1 MSWFEP
7 GPQSS
12 FGLTELPYGIG
23 ARLGHTPGVQ
33 VAIGDQALDLAAL
46 WRTLDLDPG
55 DFEKPSLNTFLA
67 RGPTVWRQT
76 RTTLQELLANPSG
89 HELLEPHLTPADAL
103 ELRLPFE
110 VADYVDFYAS
120 RHHAGNVG
128 RIFRPGSEPL
138 TPNWSHMP
146 IGYHGRAGSVIVSG
160 TPVRRPQGQTRP
172 APAAALPGFGASA
185 KLDIEAELGWV
196 VGVGSEPG
204 EPVSL
209 NDFREHVFGVVVLND
224 WSARDIQA
232 WEYVP
237 LGPFLGKSF
246 ATSISAWVLPL
257 DALDDAAVPLPD
269 AGRPLSEYLRGGEG
283 YDIDVQVW
291 RNGLLISTCP
301 YATMTYSPAQMLA
314 HLTVNG
320 AWLRP
325 GDLYGSGTISGPEP
339 DQRGSLLELTD
350 NGERGTFLADGD
362 EVVLRAVSRGGAR
375 LGEVRGTILPA
386 LGSVGASPTLRPL
399 VASSSTVA
407 QELADA
413 TSDLVEPVGAEQDPI
428 SRGE

>member
-7 GPQSS
+7 GPQAP
-12 FGLTELPYGIG
+12 FGLTELPYGVG
-23 ARLGHTPGVQ
+23 GRPGQAPGVLL
-33 VAIGDQALDLAAL
+33 AIGDHALDLAAL
-46 WRTLDLDPG
+46 WRRLGRGPG
-55 DFEKPSLNTFLA
+55 DFEKPSLNAFFA
-67 RGPTVWRQT
+67 RGPVVWAQTRQT
-76 RTTLQELLANPSG
+76 VQELLTDPSG
-89 HELLEPHLTPADAL
+89 RELLEPHLTPADRL
-103 ELRLPFE
+103 DLQLPFE

-128 RIFRPGSEPL
+128 RIFRPGAEPL
-138 TPNWSHMP
+138 TPNWPHMP
-146 IGYHGRAGSVIVSG
+146 IGYHGRAGSVVVSG
-160 TPVRRPQGQTRP
+160 TGVRRPRGQTRP
-172 APAAALPGFGASA
+172 GPDAALPGFGPSA

-204 EPVSL
+204 EPVPL
-209 NDFREHVFGVVVLND
+209 ADFRKHVFGVVVLND

-257 DALDDAAVPLPD
+257 EALEDAAVPLPD
-269 AGRPLSEYLRGGEG
+269 ADQPLSEYLRGSHG
-283 YDIDVQVW
+283 YDINVQVW
-291 RNGLLISTCP
+291 RNGRLISTCP
-301 YATMTYSPAQMLA
+301 YATMSYSPAQMLA

-320 AWLRP
+320 AWLRT

-339 DQRGSLLELTD
+339 EQLGSLLELTW

-375 LGEVRGTILPA
+375 LGEVRGTVGPA
-386 LGSVGASPTLRPL
+386 LRSGG
-399 VASSSTVA
+399 
-407 QELADA
+407 
-413 TSDLVEPVGAEQDPI
+413 
-428 SRGE
+428 

>member
-1 MSWFEP
+1 MSRLEP
-7 GPQSS
+7 GLRAP
-12 FGLTELPYGIG
+12 FGLTELPYGVG
-23 ARLGHTPGVQ
+23 ARPGDPPGVQ

-46 WRTLDLDPG
+46 WRTLDLNPT
-55 DFEKPSLNTFLA
+55 DFEKPSLNAFFA
-67 RGPTVWRQT
+67 RGQAVWAQT
-76 RTTLQELLANPSG
+76 RRTLQELLADPSG
-89 HELLEPHLTPADAL
+89 RELLEQHLTPADAL

-138 TPNWSHMP
+138 TPNWPHMP
-146 IGYHGRAGSVIVSG
+146 IGYHGRAGSVIVSD

-172 APAAALPGFGASA
+172 APGAALPGFGAST

-204 EPVSL
+204 EPVPLGS
-209 NDFREHVFGVVVLND
+209 FREHVFGVVVLND

-246 ATSISAWVLPL
+246 ASSISAWVLPL

-269 AGRPLSEYLRGGEG
+269 AGRPLSEYLRGGDG

-291 RNGLLISTCP
+291 RNGRLISTCP
-301 YATMTYSPAQMLA
+301 YATMSYSPAQMLA

-320 AWLRP
+320 AWLRT
-325 GDLYGSGTISGPEP
+325 GDLFGSGTISGPEP
-339 DQRGSLLELTD
+339 TQWGSLLELTND
-350 NGERGTFLADGD
+350 GQRGGFLADGD
-362 EVVLRAVSRGGAR
+362 EVILRAVSRGGAR

-386 LGSVGASPTLRPL
+386 LGSVG
-399 VASSSTVA
+399 
-407 QELADA
+407 
-413 TSDLVEPVGAEQDPI
+413 
-428 SRGE
+428 